1 MRAAQRCPLKIRKK
15 NQQTNHFPPERVS
28 KVLPDSAEVSDM
40 LSPHYFSSAPCRHLA
55 DLCGTSLRAPAFV
68 CSRLSQVGSIH
79 TRKTES
85 SCFSSVS
92 CFQFTES
99 YRDPL
104 KFTSENRSS
113 KTAISSEASII
124 WGVFL
129 LNPKQGSPVAI
140 VTADWQIPAL
150 SIHPLSLSPRTLE
163 GSFLKAVGCTGPP
176 ICC

>member
-1 MRAAQRCPLKIRKK
+1 MQTETGTFPKASQITSTSFESSSEMPTQNKEK

-104 KFTSENRSS
+104 KFTSENGSS

-124 WGVFL
+124 WDVFL
-129 LNPKQGSPVAI
+129 
-140 VTADWQIPAL
+140 
-150 SIHPLSLSPRTLE
+150 
-163 GSFLKAVGCTGPP
+163 
-176 ICC
+176 